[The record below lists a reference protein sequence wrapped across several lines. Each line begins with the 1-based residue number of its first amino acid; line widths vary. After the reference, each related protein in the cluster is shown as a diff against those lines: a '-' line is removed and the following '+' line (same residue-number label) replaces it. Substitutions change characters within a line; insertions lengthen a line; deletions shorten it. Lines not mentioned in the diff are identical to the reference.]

1 MKNILILTT
10 LVSFALLS
18 FTGAVPAKYFTK
30 TGTISFYSHTNV
42 EDIEAINHKVTSVFE
57 TKGGKMQFSVLMK
70 AFEFEKALMQEHFNE
85 NYVESDKYPKAS
97 FDGKIDQIQNI
108 QFEKDGTYKSKVS
121 GNLTIKNK
129 TNAVSTDGTFI
140 VKDGNVQGKATFKIR
155 LADYNVTI
163 PSVVKDKINEYVEIK
178 VDMNYKPM

>member
-1 MKNILILTT
+1 MKNSILL
-10 LVSFALLS
+10 LMVAMAAFSFKSA
-18 FTGAVPAKYFTK
+18 TPAKYFTK
-30 TGTISFYSHTNV
+30 TGNITFFSHTNI
-42 EDIEAINHKVTSVFE
+42 EDIEAVNHKVTSAFE
-57 TKGGKMQFSVLMK
+57 TATGKLQFSVLMK

-97 FDGKIDQIQNI
+97 FDGTIDNI
-108 QFEKDGTYKSKVS
+108 KAINFEKDGTYKSTVT

-129 TNAVSTDGTFI
+129 TNKVSTEGTFV
-140 VKDGNVQGKATFKIR
+140 VKGDNVQGKATFKIK

-163 PSVVKDKINEYVEIK
+163 PSVVKDKINEQVEIR

>member
-1 MKNILILTT
+1 MKNSLFLLIAAFIAF
-10 LVSFALLS
+10 SFKSA
-18 FTGAVPAKYFTK
+18 APAKYFTK
-30 TGTISFYSHTNV
+30 TGTIVFFSHTDL
-42 EDIEAINHKVTSVFE
+42 EDIEGTNHKVTSAFE
-57 TKGGKMQFSVLMK
+57 TTGGKMQFSVLMK

-97 FDGKIDQIQNI
+97 FDGTIDNI
-108 QFEKDGTYKSKVS
+108 KAINFEKDGTYKSTVT

-129 TNAVSTDGTFI
+129 TQKVSTEGTFI
-140 VKDGNVQGKATFKIR
+140 VKGSDVQGKAKFKIK

-163 PSVVKDKINEYVEIK
+163 PSVVKDKINEQVEIR